1 MACNVETVQ
10 QIELMTPPGIT
21 QRLVLTAF
29 SNHLLYSGVKSFR
42 VDCVIN
48 CDYNIVPFL
57 LTVAIGMV

>member
-10 QIELMTPPGIT
+10 QIEPM
-21 QRLVLTAF
+21 RLVLSAF